1 MNPLYFY
8 TKIYGS
14 LECKNVPYWLLT
26 PIRRLVR
33 KLANKHIP
41 RYFKNNKP
49 QFVKGLF
56 VSFTSFPARIDNVW
70 KVVESLKNQ
79 TVMPEKII
87 LWLSKEQFPDEESL
101 PQSLLSERDALFEI
115 RLVDGDIRSHKKYF
129 YTLREYADKSFITC
143 DDDVFY
149 DPNMIRRLVEASRLF
164 PGCVIANHTHKLV
177 FESSGEISSY
187 MNFVGDIKPYSS
199 DNLIQIGIGGV
210 LYPPH
215 CLHEM
220 VIEQDLFMRLAPLA
234 DDIWLNVMARLKG
247 TPIVQ
252 SSKDVLSLPVVDGSP
267 SLSDVNNGENRNNQ
281 QITQI
286 REYLKSKGLE
296 DIYNVKCDIRSSI
309 SDKYVT
315 KTIGAN
321 NFKD

>member
-8 TKIYGS
+8 TKIYGG
-14 LECKNVPYWLLT
+14 LACKKVPYWLLT

-33 KLANKHIP
+33 TLANKHIP
-41 RYFKNNKP
+41 KYFNNKKP
-49 QFVKGLF
+49 QFVKNLI

-70 KVVESLKNQ
+70 KVVESLKSQ
-79 TVMPEKII
+79 TVLPEKIV
-87 LWLSKEQFPDEESL
+87 LWLSKEQFHSEENL

-115 RLVDGDIRSHKKYF
+115 RLVDGDIRSHKKYY
-129 YTLREYADKSFITC
+129 YTIKEFGDKTFITC

-164 PGCVIANHTHKLV
+164 PGCIIANHTLGIRFDVDGNVSLYHDFIKDV
-177 FESSGEISSY
+177 KPFSSQ
-187 MNFVGDIKPYSS
+187 
-199 DNLIQIGIGGV
+199 NLIQIGVGGV
-210 LYPPH
+210 LYPSH

-220 VIEQDLFMRLAPLA
+220 VTEQDLFMKLAPYA

-252 SSKDVLSLPVVDGSP
+252 SSKDVLWLPIVDESP